1 MKRLFI
7 IGLLLLAAAICPAA
21 ETLRSSLLLSFSPD
35 SQVEFTGGKVP
46 LRSVSNGRV
55 MLAQISRQY
64 SPRAAERG
72 GEKFFDVSFKA
83 LTDGKLFC
91 ISAENQRVEER
102 ALQGFYPVT
111 VLELKL
117 NGRDLLKGKPQS
129 SGGAQSLRIKNS
141 GVKLEAG
148 KTYRV
153 QARIAIASEAERRFG
168 APATPIEKWSPNA
181 MYAIL
186 EFWSPTPSAIS
197 LVTSPTEFIKTY
209 NTNWK
214 ERKNHLCL
222 SVHSKLASVS
232 EPQVTVKVRANRDT
246 VIRTKFRVSGKFVN
260 ERGIRREISG
270 AATLTSLKCNGA
282 ELLKT
287 PVSGDW
293 YTWSTPDWTRIA
305 KGKTYT
311 FVFTVRPPLPDTAAA
326 RKPVFAADFS
336 SSDATGGTL
345 RPVFGINERRS
356 MLITERM
363 AKTRAG
369 QDRAVGYNLRR
380 ISNMDMV
387 TGGRRAGDPFR
398 IFGVFEADADDP
410 ANYYFK
416 ATDDFLAVAKKSDI
430 PIIYSLAPTVEFSK
444 THYRTGEPDRAQFV
458 KVCTG
463 IIRHYNEKWANGFA
477 HGIKRWEIWNEPDS
491 RDYWAKS
498 VEEFGKF
505 YAEVATKL
513 KKRFPDLEFGGPSFA
528 EFDEKNFRAFLG
540 ACRDAKAPLDFFSFK
555 CNGPNPAAFARQV
568 RAAKRLL
575 KEYGYPDTP
584 VIVSEYNHNP
594 LDKTVW
600 TRNRPEELEFL
611 DEAPAGL
618 SGSDAGAAAILAAI
632 LWQNTPL
639 ESACIYGFARHRE
652 MQVFTGAHGYGMSR
666 GGIRSVLPLYSEFFR
681 NAAAESPVR
690 VSAAADNLGI
700 IGSVDRETG
709 DGLLLLTALRD
720 PRASLR
726 LRLGGVADG
735 TKIQVRLWPA
745 PVQRPGVNDSRPDY
759 QSRNEV
765 VFVRKGTVMLP
776 KFNDSMVWLIRIPK
790 AALNS
795 AKPAKAVS
803 SDAKVAASVDFAKV
817 VGKFKRLHGV
827 NIIMPMEYEHDAA
840 RCADLGKIGFDTV
853 RVHDLRGQDSCAGM
867 AGDYQ
872 NIFPNYHADPKNP
885 ANYNF
890 APTDTFMRMVRE
902 SSPGTNFTFGLAPT
916 IENYAPNPTK
926 YWVVDPGNHDRF
938 ADLCIGIIRHYDKG
952 WANGFEYGVRYYE
965 IWNEP
970 NSIALWDKSYE
981 EFCRFYAHVAKRIKV
996 GCPWIKIGGPALTKP
1011 DLKLVKTFVK
1021 ICREENAPIDF
1032 FSWHRYPDKL
1042 EDLIEPVKDVRRILD
1057 ENGFTQTEL
1066 HLNEWRLLPYSFSE
1080 FRSGN
1085 PLLKM
1090 QDLTSHGRNGTNSAA
1105 FVVTALAR
1113 MQDTKL
1119 DMTNFYSYGNGQW
1132 ALYDLYGRRQL
1143 NWYAHKVYADFIRA
1157 CGKKRV
1163 ATSDQGGDKLAV
1175 LGGIGADGKK
1185 YLLIS
1190 AYGEPKRS
1198 IAIRVAG
1205 VPASG
1210 GVKVTVL
1217 DALRKLETFSDCYEN
1232 GVLKLEKDAGGA
1244 VFLVKFDD

>member
-7 IGLLLLAAAICPAA
+7 IGLLFFAAAAPAA
-21 ETLRSSLLLSFSPD
+21 ETLRASLLLSFSPD
-35 SQVEFTGGKVP
+35 SQVEFVGFKP
-46 LRSVSNGRV
+46 KMRSVSDGRV
-55 MLAQISRQY
+55 MLAQITRQFSRQ
-64 SPRAAERG
+64 AAERG
-72 GEKFFDVSFKA
+72 GEKYFDFSFKA
-83 LTDGKLFC
+83 LTDGKLFG
-91 ISAENQRVEER
+91 ISVENQRVEDR
-102 ALQGFYPVT
+102 AVQGFHPVT
-111 VLELKL
+111 VTEFSV
-117 NGRDLLKGKPQS
+117 NGKDLLDGKPL
-129 SGGAQSLRIKNS
+129 SGGPNTLRVKKS
-141 GVKLEAG
+141 GLTLEAG

-153 QARIAIASEAERRFG
+153 QARVAIASEAERRYG

-181 MYAIL
+181 MYAVL
-186 EFWSPTPSAIS
+186 EFWSPTPSAVS
-197 LVTSPTEFIKTY
+197 LVNSPAEFIKTY

-222 SVHSKLASVS
+222 SVHAKLDIASESKV
-232 EPQVTVKVRANRDT
+232 VVKVRANADSS
-246 VIRTKFRVSGKFVN
+246 IRTKFRVSGKFVN
-260 ERGIRREISG
+260 ERGIRREITG
-270 AATLTSLKCNGA
+270 AATLTSLSCNGA

-293 YTWSTPDWTRIA
+293 YTWSTPDWTPLV
-305 KGKTYT
+305 KGKSYT
-311 FVFTVRPPLPDTAAA
+311 FVFTLRPPLPDASAA
-326 RKPVFAADFS
+326 RRPVFSADFS
-336 SSDATGGTL
+336 DPDATVRTL
-345 RPVFGINERRS
+345 RPIFGLNERRS

-363 AKTRAG
+363 AKTRAK
-369 QDRAVGYNLRR
+369 QDRTVTYNLRR
-380 ISNMDMV
+380 LSNLDMV
-387 TGGRRAGDPFR
+387 SGGRRVGDPFR
-398 IFGVFEADADDP
+398 IFGVFEADAENP
-410 ANYYFK
+410 QNYYFK

-430 PIIYSLAPTVEFSK
+430 PIIYSLAPTVEYSK

-463 IIRHYNEKWANGFA
+463 IIRHCNEKWANGFA
-477 HGIKRWEIWNEPDS
+477 HDIRRWEIWNEPDS

-505 YAEVATKL
+505 YAEVAAKL
-513 KKRFPDLEFGGPSFA
+513 KKRFPKLEFGGPSFS

-555 CNGPNPAAFARQV
+555 CSGPDPVAFARQV

-575 KEYGYPDTP
+575 AEYGYPDTP
-584 VIVSEYNHNP
+584 VIISEYNYNP

-600 TRNRPEELEFL
+600 TRNRAEELEFL
-611 DEAPAGL
+611 DEDPAGL
-618 SGSDAGAAAILAAI
+618 SGSDAGAAAILGAI
-632 LWQNTPL
+632 LWQDTPL
-639 ESACIYGFARHRE
+639 ESACIYGFPRHRE
-652 MQVFTGAHGYGMSR
+652 MHGFTGAHSYGMLR
-666 GGIRSVLPLYSEFFR
+666 GGIRAVLPLYSEFIR
-681 NAAAESPVR
+681 CAASESPVR
-690 VSAAADNLGI
+690 VSAASDNLGI
-700 IGSVDRETG
+700 LGAVDRETG
-709 DGLLLLTALRD
+709 DGLLLVASLRD
-720 PRASLR
+720 PRATLR

-735 TKIQVRLWPA
+735 TKLALRVWPA
-745 PVQRPGVNDSRPDY
+745 PAQRPGVNDSRPDY
-759 QSRNEV
+759 QFRNET
-765 VFVRKGTVMLP
+765 VFVRKGEVILP
-776 KFNDSMVWLIRIPK
+776 KFGDSMVWLVRIPK
-790 AALNS
+790 AALTA
-795 AKPAKAVS
+795 AKPTDAVAPEAKPT
-803 SDAKVAASVDFAKV
+803 ASADFTKV

-853 RVHDLRGQDSCAGM
+853 RVHDLRGQDCCAGM

-872 NIFPNYHADPKNP
+872 NIFPNYHADPKDP

-902 SSPGTNFTFGLAPT
+902 SSPGTNFVFGLAPT

-938 ADLCIGIIRHYDKG
+938 ADLCIGIIKHYDKG
-952 WANGFEYGVRYYE
+952 WANGFKYGIRYYE

-981 EFCRFYAHVAKRIKV
+981 EFCRFYAHVAKRIKT
-996 GCPWIKIGGPALTKP
+996 GCPWVKIGGPALTKP

-1042 EDLIEPVKDVRRILD
+1042 DDLIEPVDNVRRILD
-1057 ENGFTQTEL
+1057 ENGFEHTEL

-1085 PLLKM
+1085 ALLKM
-1090 QDLTSHGRNGTNSAA
+1090 QDLTSYGRNGTNSAA

-1113 MQDTKL
+1113 MQDSKL
-1119 DMTNFYSYGNGQW
+1119 DMSNFYSYGNGQW
-1132 ALYDLYGRRQL
+1132 ALYDQYGRRQL

-1157 CGKKRV
+1157 CGEKRV
-1163 ATSDQGGDKLAV
+1163 ETADQGGDKLAV
-1175 LGGIGADGKK
+1175 LGGIAADGKK
-1185 YLLIS
+1185 YLLIA
-1190 AYGEPKRS
+1190 AYGEPARS
-1198 IAIRVAG
+1198 ISVKLAG

-1217 DALRKLETFSDCYEN
+1217 DAIRKLETFSDCYEN

>member
-1 MKRLFI
+1 MKRLFAI
-7 IGLLLLAAAICPAA
+7 ALFFTAAAVCPAA
-21 ETLRSSLLLSFSPD
+21 ETLRASLLLSFSPD
-35 SQVEFTGGKVP
+35 SQVEFAGGNVK
-46 LRSVSNGRV
+46 LHSVSNGRV
-55 MLAQISRQY
+55 LLAQITRQY
-64 SPRAAERG
+64 SASAAEKG
-72 GEKFFDVSFKA
+72 GQKYFDVSFKA
-83 LTDGKLFC
+83 LTDGKLFG
-91 ISAENQRVEER
+91 ISVENQRVEDR
-102 ALQGFYPVT
+102 AVQGFCPVT
-111 VLELKL
+111 VIEFRV
-117 NGRDLLKGKPQS
+117 NGKDLLEGQPL
-129 SGGAQSLRIKNS
+129 SGGPNTLRVKKT
-141 GVKLEAG
+141 GMKLEAG

-153 QARIAIASEAERRFG
+153 QARIAVASESERRYG
-168 APATPIEKWSPNA
+168 APAKPIEKRSPNA
-181 MYAIL
+181 MYAVL
-186 EFWSPTPSAIS
+186 EFWSPTPSAVS
-197 LVTSPTEFIKTY
+197 LLNSPSEFIKTY

-222 SVHSKLASVS
+222 SVHAKLDSVA
-232 EPQVTVKVRANRDT
+232 EPQVTVKVRANRDSE
-246 VIRTKFRVSGKFVN
+246 IRTKFRVSGKFVN
-260 ERGIRREISG
+260 ERGIRREIAG
-270 AATLTSLKCNGA
+270 AATLTSLTCDGV
-282 ELLKT
+282 ELLKK
-287 PVSGDW
+287 PVSGSW
-293 YTWSTPDWTRIA
+293 YTWSTPEWTKLV
-305 KGKTYT
+305 KGKVYT
-311 FVFTVRPPLPDTAAA
+311 FVFTVRPPLADMSAA

-336 SSDATGGTL
+336 VPATGKAL
-345 RPVFGINERRS
+345 RPIFGINERRS
-356 MLITERM
+356 MLITKRM
-363 AKTRAG
+363 AETRAK

-380 ISNMDMV
+380 LSNVDMV
-387 TGGRRAGDPFR
+387 TGGRRAGDVFR

-410 ANYYFK
+410 QNYYFK

-458 KVCTG
+458 KVCSG
-463 IIRHYNEKWANGFA
+463 IIRHYNEKWAGGFE
-477 HGIKRWEIWNEPDS
+477 HDIRRWEIWNEPDS

-498 VEEFGKF
+498 VEEFGNL
-505 YAEVATKL
+505 YAEVASAL
-513 KKRFPDLEFGGPSFA
+513 KKRFPKLEFGGPSFA

-540 ACRDAKAPLDFFSFK
+540 ACRDANAPVDFFSFK
-555 CNGPNPAAFARQV
+555 CNGPDPVAFARQV

-584 VIVSEYNHNP
+584 VIISEYNHNP

-600 TRNRPEELEFL
+600 TRNRAEELEFL
-611 DEAPAGL
+611 DEDPSGL

-632 LWQNTPL
+632 LWQDAPL

-666 GGIRSVLPLYSEFFR
+666 GGIRAVLPLYSEFFR
-681 NAAAESPVR
+681 DAASGSPAR

-700 IGSVDRETG
+700 LGAVDRKTG

-720 PRASLR
+720 ERPTLR
-726 LRLGGVADG
+726 LRLGGVANG
-735 TKIQVRLWPA
+735 TKLALRVWPA
-745 PVQRPGVNDSRPDY
+745 PLQRPGVKDSRPDY
-759 QSRNEV
+759 QARNET
-765 VFVRKGTVMLP
+765 VFVRKGEVILP
-776 KFNDSMVWLIRIPK
+776 KFNDSTVWLIRIPK
-790 AALNS
+790 AALT
-795 AKPAKAVS
+795 AARPAAPVS
-803 SDAKVAASVDFAKV
+803 SEAKVAASADFTKV

-827 NIIMPMEYEHDAA
+827 NIIMPMEFEHDVA

-872 NIFPNYHADPKNP
+872 NIFPNYHADPKDP

-981 EFCRFYAHVAKRIKV
+981 EFCRFYAHVAKRIKA

-1011 DLKLVKTFVK
+1011 DLKLVKTFVR

-1032 FSWHRYPDKL
+1032 FSWHRYPDNL
-1042 EDLIEPVKDVRRILD
+1042 AELIEPVKDVRRILD
-1057 ENGFTQTEL
+1057 ENGFTHTEL

-1085 PLLKM
+1085 ALLKM
-1090 QDLTSHGRNGTNSAA
+1090 QDLTSLGRNGTNSAA

-1113 MQDTKL
+1113 MQDSAL

-1157 CGKKRV
+1157 CGDKRV
-1163 ATSDQGGDKLAV
+1163 ATTDQGGDKLAV
-1175 LGGIGADGKK
+1175 LGGISADGKK

-1190 AYGEPKRS
+1190 AYGEPARS
-1198 IAIRVAG
+1198 ISVKVSG

-1217 DALRKLETFSDCYEN
+1217 DAIRKLETFSDCYEN
-1232 GVLKLEKDAGGA
+1232 GVLKLEKDAGGT
-1244 VFLVKFDD
+1244 VFLVEFDD